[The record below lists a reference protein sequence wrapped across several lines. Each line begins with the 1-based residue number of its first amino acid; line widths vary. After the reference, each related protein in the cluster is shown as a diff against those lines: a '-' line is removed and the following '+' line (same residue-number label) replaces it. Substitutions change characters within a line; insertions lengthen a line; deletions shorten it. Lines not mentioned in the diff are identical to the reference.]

1 MIATNKTLLPVVLV
15 AALIGGSVGAL
26 VMRSHKAAEPD
37 NSMATTDSPATTS
50 AVPNN
55 TVAPDKAAAENNEQA
70 RLNSSPAGDQTA
82 YRNGFNEGVRSARE
96 ERDSQVVASRRV
108 VNRTRRASSV
118 RPQYSNV
125 PQRAYYDYGQPR
137 SRSFWQKHRDKLT
150 VAMGT
155 GGGALLGSII
165 GGGKGAAIGA
175 LAGGGGS
182 ALYTYKIRHR
192 NRRY

>member
-1 MIATNKTLLPVVLV
+1 MIATNKILLPVALA

-26 VMRSHKAAEPD
+26 VTHSHKTAEPD
-37 NSMATTDSPATTS
+37 NSVATTNSPAATS

-55 TVAPDKAAAENNEQA
+55 TVAPDKATAENSEQA
-70 RLNSSPAGDQTA
+70 RLNASSSDEQTA
-82 YRNGFNEGVRSARE
+82 YRNGFNEGVRSARGN
-96 ERDSQVVASRRV
+96 SPAIASERV
-108 VNRTRRASSV
+108 VNRTRRVSSV
-118 RPQYSNV
+118 RPRYSSA

-155 GGGALLGSII
+155 GGGALLGRII

-175 LAGGGGS
+175 LAGAGGS